1 MKLNRICMTTL
12 LLGAAAIATPA
23 FAEDQAAADASA
35 QNNAAVQTADAS
47 AGAQTNAAGQAA
59 MDDTKLAASGNASSS
74 NQAAANSSGSDV
86 GARSAANANVDAV
99 GDTSKKYR
107 RGSRSADF
115 AKEQEITKQLNSQA
129 ASAAAPSGA
138 NRL

>member
-74 NQAAANSSGSDV
+74 NQAANTSGSDV